1 MLMVEF
7 FTLEFF
13 KNLIDEL
20 NKNPSF
26 ESSMADFQGSMILKD
41 TDKDRMFY
49 FEINNGKIENLR
61 EAKEGDDAEYVLEGG
76 YEVWV
81 RIGKAELMAREAIMS
96 GQLKLEGSLM
106 TLVSYAD
113 GFGVLLGTMAET
125 PKEF

>member
-1 MLMVEF
+1 MVGF

-13 KNLIDEL
+13 KNLAGDL

-26 ESSMADFQGSMILKD
+26 ESSMADFQGSMILKA
-41 TDKDRMFY
+41 TDKGRMFY
-49 FEINNGKIENLR
+49 FEINNGKIENLK
-61 EAKEGDDAEYVLEGG
+61 EAKEGDSADYVLEGP
-76 YEVWV
+76 YDVWV

-96 GQLKLEGSLM
+96 GQIKLEGSLM

-113 GFGVLLGTMAET
+113 GFGVLLGTMASL

>member
-1 MLMVEF
+1 MVEF

-13 KNLIDEL
+13 KNLTDEL

-26 ESSMADFQGSMILKD
+26 ESSMADFQGSMILKV

-61 EAKEGDDAEYVLEGG
+61 EAKEGDDAEYVLEGL
-76 YEVWV
+76 YEVWI

>member
-1 MLMVEF
+1 MVEF

-13 KNLIDEL
+13 QNLTDEL

-26 ESSMADFQGSMILKD
+26 ESSMSDFQGSMILKA
-41 TDKDRMFY
+41 TDKDRMYY

-61 EAKEGDDAEYVLEGG
+61 EAKEGDDAEYVLEGP

-96 GQLKLEGSLM
+96 GQLKLDGSLM

-113 GFGVLLGTMAET
+113 GFGVLLGTMAEL